1 MRILTFLDSRYIG
14 DSIFLSK
21 KVISLNIC
29 HFDVINIILLLKY
42 QTEFQCLSQKEWPSI
57 FHVAWNLWSNHLKN
71 SMTRTILSHDWE
83 LLHQQASQ
91 NRRENIYIYIYFNAE
106 YFFFIHISL
115 PGQEQNES
123 RFQSLRKGLFCDTV
137 IHSSYI
143 G

>member
-21 KVISLNIC
+21 KVISLNLC
-29 HFDVINIILLLKY
+29 HFDIINIILLLKY
-42 QTEFQCLSQKEWPSI
+42 QTEFQCLSQKQWPSI

-91 NRRENIYIYIYFNAE
+91 NRREYIYIFLMLNTFSSSIFLYLDKNRMNLDFKVWEKAC
-106 YFFFIHISL
+106 FVIQLFTHHI
-115 PGQEQNES
+115 
-123 RFQSLRKGLFCDTV
+123 
-137 IHSSYI
+137 
-143 G
+143 